1 MQEFG
6 VAIGLVLVI
15 EGLLW
20 AMFPGYG
27 VKMLQ
32 LLSSIPEGN
41 LRTSGAVAVA
51 AGVLVVWLC
60 KG

>member
-1 MQEFG
+1 MLDLG

-27 VKMLQ
+27 VRMLEHLSKMTE
-32 LLSSIPEGN
+32 SS
-41 LRTSGAVAVA
+41 LRLSGAAA
-51 AGVLVVWLC
+51 IGAGVLIVWFF